1 MNLIHPTACIEPGAR
16 LHATVR
22 VGPFAVIESDVEVG
36 EGTTIGPHAVVHTHT
51 SIGPRCTVH
60 AHAVLGDEPQDR
72 AFKKGISTVRIGA
85 DCVIREG
92 VTIHR
97 GTKEGTAT
105 VVGDRCFLMAN
116 SHLGHNVVLGNDV
129 ILANGALLGG
139 YVEIGDRAF
148 ISGNATV
155 HQFVHIGRLAMM
167 SGVSVATKD
176 LPPFCVIRGATINR
190 VAGLNIIGMRRAGLS
205 ADERLNV
212 KRAFKL
218 LYHSGLNVSHA
229 VQEMKVQYPDGPA
242 AELWQFAEASPRGLC
257 GAAYSRVGAED

>member
-1 MNLIHPTACIEPGAR
+1 MNSIHPS
-16 LHATVR
+16 VQ
-22 VGPFAVIESDVEVG
+22 VGPYAVIEDDVEIG
-36 EGTTIGPHAVVHTHT
+36 EGTVIGPHAVVHSHT
-51 SIGPRCTVH
+51 TIGPRCKVH

-72 AFKKGISTVRIGA
+72 AFKGGLSYVRIGA

-116 SHLGHNVVLGNDV
+116 SHLGHNVILGNDV

-176 LPPFCVIRGATINR
+176 LPPFCVIRGASINR
-190 VAGLNIIGMRRAGLS
+190 VAGLNVVGMRRAGLTS
-205 ADERLNV
+205 DERLNV

-218 LYHSGLNVSHA
+218 LYHSGLNVGRA
-229 VQEMKVQYPDGPA
+229 VEELKRQYPEGPA
-242 AELWQFAEASPRGLC
+242 AELWKFAEVSPRGIC
-257 GAAYSRVGAED
+257 GAM